1 MRVEPALKRRKKSKR
16 LAAREEE
23 SDDEQERQM
32 QLGQIRTETSRS
44 IESLMG
50 GQGAVAL
57 QGQAGGRNWLNNL
70 GRVNPLP
77 IAKPTFQVITGGTPN
92 P

>member
-1 MRVEPALKRRKKSKR
+1 
-16 LAAREEE
+16 
-23 SDDEQERQM
+23 
-32 QLGQIRTETSRS
+32 I
-44 IESLMG
+44 G
-50 GQGAVAL
+50 GQGAAAL

-77 IAKPTFQVITGGTPN
+77 IVKPTFQIITSGTPN

>member
-1 MRVEPALKRRKKSKR
+1 
-16 LAAREEE
+16 
-23 SDDEQERQM
+23 
-32 QLGQIRTETSRS
+32 
-44 IESLMG
+44 MG
-50 GQGAVAL
+50 GHGAVAL